1 LAVGS
6 LFRFRSR
13 AGWQKIGVV
22 SFGWPLVP
30 LVFVAPGVWLIV
42 YGAMLQPVISV
53 AAAVTLGSGAMFY
66 RARLRGE
73 TTH

>member
-1 LAVGS
+1 
-6 LFRFRSR
+6 
-13 AGWQKIGVV
+13 VV